1 MITNNDISTAI
12 TTGRTSFTT
21 AFSEYYVDRK
31 KGKVCNPLLINMG
44 VLIAYTYAIT
54 GFVVNLQIDFCFTVY
69 EVEKLIDAL
78 NDTSEIV
85 INGCL

>member
-12 TTGRTSFTT
+12 TTGRTSYTT

-54 GFVVNLQIDFCFTVY
+54 GYDVNHPNDYCLTVY
-69 EVEKLIDAL
+69 EVEKLIDAI